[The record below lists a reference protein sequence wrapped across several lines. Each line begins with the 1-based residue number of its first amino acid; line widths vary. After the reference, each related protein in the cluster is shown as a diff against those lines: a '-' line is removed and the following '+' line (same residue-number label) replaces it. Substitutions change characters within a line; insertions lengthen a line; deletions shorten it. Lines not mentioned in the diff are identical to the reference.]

1 MPRSILCQ
9 YPILMSLSSLQLS
22 IYTGTTKIR
31 LEDVDATSLTLNLG
45 SEEEMSSLSPGNIIH
60 YRVWHRKGQR
70 KITEDMNCALVSP
83 NTRFVIS
90 RLTPA
95 TECCFKVVSFRS
107 IKETRVE
114 KNQHLYK
121 NISREETSSSTKEK
135 KLAKKLCSGEG
146 GLKTAELA
154 GHVNTDFRPKFLTWY
169 GLHANADEKNV
180 VKAFVNRLIDDSR
193 ALANQLICTFSDLI

>member
-9 YPILMSLSSLQLS
+9 YPILMSLSSLQYFCLLLLCCLIRYIS

-45 SEEEMSSLSPGNIIH
+45 SEEEMSSPSPGNIIH
-60 YRVWHRKGQR
+60 YRVWHRKGHR

-95 TECCFKVVSFRS
+95 TEYFFKVVSFRS

-135 KLAKKLCSGEG
+135 KLAKKLC
-146 GLKTAELA
+146 L
-154 GHVNTDFRPKFLTWY
+154 
-169 GLHANADEKNV
+169 EKAV
-180 VKAFVNRLIDDSR
+180 GRSCQYRFQTEV
-193 ALANQLICTFSDLI
+193 SDLVWLTRQCR

>member
-1 MPRSILCQ
+1 MFTS
-9 YPILMSLSSLQLS
+9 SLLLDSLYIYLQLS

-45 SEEEMSSLSPGNIIH
+45 SEEEMSSPSPGNIIH

-95 TECCFKVVSFRS
+95 TEYFFKVVSFRS

-135 KLAKKLCSGEG
+135 KLAKKLCLE
-146 GLKTAELA
+146 KA
-154 GHVNTDFRPKFLTWY
+154 GQYRFQTEV
-169 GLHANADEKNV
+169 
-180 VKAFVNRLIDDSR
+180 
-193 ALANQLICTFSDLI
+193 SDLVWLTRQCRWEKRCEGLR

>member
-1 MPRSILCQ
+1 MER
-9 YPILMSLSSLQLS
+9 YAKVDTLS
-22 IYTGTTKIR
+22 ISDLNEFIITAGTTKIR

-45 SEEEMSSLSPGNIIH
+45 SEEEMSSPSPGNIIH
-60 YRVWHRKGQR
+60 YRVWHRKGHR

-95 TECCFKVVSFRS
+95 TEYFFKVVSFRS

-135 KLAKKLCSGEG
+135 KLAKKLCLE
-146 GLKTAELA
+146 KA
-154 GHVNTDFRPKFLTWY
+154 G
-169 GLHANADEKNV
+169 
-180 VKAFVNRLIDDSR
+180 
-193 ALANQLICTFSDLI
+193 